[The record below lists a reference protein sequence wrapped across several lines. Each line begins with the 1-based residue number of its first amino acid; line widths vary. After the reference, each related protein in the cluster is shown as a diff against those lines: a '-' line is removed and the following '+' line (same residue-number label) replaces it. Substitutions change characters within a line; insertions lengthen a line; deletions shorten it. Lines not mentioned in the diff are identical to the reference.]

1 MVYCKKKKKSRPEGR
16 NSYPVQCKYKYF
28 NLKTQEPRENCPAL
42 YLRRITPGKYYIFV
56 ETRRVPAMR
65 TVMFRHFFCLYGNTS
80 GSRHMSRHHINGPN
94 GRQATPVACMK
105 GKPVDYNK

>member
-1 MVYCKKKKKSRPEGR
+1 
-16 NSYPVQCKYKYF
+16 
-28 NLKTQEPRENCPAL
+28 
-42 YLRRITPGKYYIFV
+42 
-56 ETRRVPAMR
+56 MR